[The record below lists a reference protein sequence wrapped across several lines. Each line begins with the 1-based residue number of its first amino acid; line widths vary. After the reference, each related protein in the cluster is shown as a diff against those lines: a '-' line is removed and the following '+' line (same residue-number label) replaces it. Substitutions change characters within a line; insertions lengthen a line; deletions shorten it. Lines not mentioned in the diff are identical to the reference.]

1 MQKNEILTGI
11 VQALGVEGEG
21 IIKLDD
27 FVVFVPFALPGETIK
42 YKVLKVQ
49 KNIVF
54 AKLVEVL
61 EKSSDRI
68 EPLCKYFGK
77 CGGCQLQHLKYDKQL
92 AFKSKKVEEC
102 FYKIAGL
109 SISVDET
116 VTGDDCYYYRNN
128 LQLPVV
134 NVKGKNQI
142 GFYAKNSHN
151 VVEIDDC
158 VINPCWTKTIISVFN
173 DFLNDNGILGYNEEK
188 HVGDVREITVK
199 ESSNKLLITVVT
211 LSNNLKNYQD
221 LISRLKKELKC
232 DFSLYLNV
240 NDKKTNVIFGEQF
253 KLLYGEPTIES
264 EMHGIKY
271 KVGVRSFMQV
281 NDSVCYK
288 LYDTV
293 IKTVCADEKTT
304 VIDSY
309 SGAGLMTAMLARSA
323 NKAIGVEI
331 IPEAVRLANEL
342 ASDNGLENKITN
354 YLGKCEEILP
364 DIIAKEKEINKNVSL
379 VIDPPRKG
387 CDKKVIDAILHSK
400 IDKIVYVSCNPS
412 TLARDVGLL
421 MGSLKEVDGKIVKS
435 NCSDYRYKINF
446 IKTFDI
452 FCQTKHIETLIFLE
466 RSC

>member
-77 CGGCQLQHLKYDKQL
+77 CGGCQLQHLKYYKQL

-158 VINPCWTKTIISVFN
+158 VINPRWTKTIILIFN
-173 DFLNDNGILGYNEEK
+173 EYFSANGILGYDEEK
-188 HVGDVREITVK
+188 HLGDVREITVK

-211 LSNNLKNYQD
+211 LKDSLKNYND
-221 LISRLKKELKC
+221 LINRLKSSLDLE
-232 DFSLYLNV
+232 FSLYINI
-240 NDKKTNVIFGEQF
+240 NSKRTNVIYGDSFR
-253 KLLYGEPTIES
+253 LLYGKPIIES
-264 EMHGIKY
+264 QMHGINY

-293 IKTVCADEKTT
+293 IKTICADDKTT

-309 SGAGLMTAMLARSA
+309 SGAGLMTAMLSRSA
-323 NKAIGVEI
+323 NKAIGIEI

-435 NCSDYRYKINF
+435 NYSDYRYKINF